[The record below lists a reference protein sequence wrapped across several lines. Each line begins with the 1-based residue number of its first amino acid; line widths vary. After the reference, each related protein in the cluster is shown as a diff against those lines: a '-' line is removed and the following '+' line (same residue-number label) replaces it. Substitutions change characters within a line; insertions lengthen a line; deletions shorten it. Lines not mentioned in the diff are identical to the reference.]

1 VDSSSVRG
9 LPTHTLSRGKLVCA
23 KGNRRAERGTD
34 RDLKRPAF
42 GDNFD
47 AARLRAQA
55 PAAIAGP

>member
-1 VDSSSVRG
+1 MDSSAVRG
-9 LPTHTLSRGKLVCA
+9 LTSHTLSRGKLVHA
-23 KGNRRAERGTD
+23 NGELRAERSAV

-42 GDNFD
+42 NDNLD